1 MKDTMSDWQKHEEM
15 VNSKIKKAADKLKNN
30 PIADEI
36 SRNITEHKVSKEN
49 SQNGNWDMVSKAYH
63 SAREAYMERG
73 LTLDKTIDAFCEVLG
88 AIKEVA
94 KSDKT
99 KMKPKDSPDVDMVMA
114 SMD

>member
-1 MKDTMSDWQKHEEM
+1 MKDPMSEYQKHEEM
-15 VNSKIKKAADKLKNN
+15 VNTKIKKVADKLKNN

-36 SRNITEHKVSKEN
+36 SRNITEHKTSKEN
-49 SQNGNWDMVSKAYH
+49 SQSGNWDMISKAYH

-73 LTLDKTIDAFCEVLG
+73 LTLDKTIDAFIEVLG

-94 KSDKT
+94 KTDKT
-99 KMKPKDSPDVDMVMA
+99 KLKSKDTPDVEMVMA